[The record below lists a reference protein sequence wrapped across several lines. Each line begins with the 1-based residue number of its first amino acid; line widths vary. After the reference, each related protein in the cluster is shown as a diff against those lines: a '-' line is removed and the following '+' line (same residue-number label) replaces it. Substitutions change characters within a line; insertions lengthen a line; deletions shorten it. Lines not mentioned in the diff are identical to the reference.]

1 MKDRPFDVEAYR
13 ARAKARYEREVSED
27 PRREDRLS
35 RHECRAC
42 YYTIRINGQAFTE
55 YTCQMCGTA
64 GMHHNTG
71 VPRLCG
77 PCAEAKGLC
86 ARCMGRRTDMK
97 IYVLTYAEGEYD
109 DYRHVP
115 VGATTDPAKAE
126 AWRDGVVP
134 NHDHDYDELELD
146 DLSEHG
152 VGERIADYLD
162 PLKNPFCECGHKL
175 SQHSTR
181 GKKRCGKDTKGHGL
195 KPGNPSK
202 HTCGGFRLAPFPALP
217 PPGTREGKE

>member
-1 MKDRPFDVEAYR
+1 
-13 ARAKARYEREVSED
+13 
-27 PRREDRLS
+27 
-35 RHECRAC
+35 
-42 YYTIRINGQAFTE
+42 
-55 YTCQMCGTA
+55 
-64 GMHHNTG
+64 
-71 VPRLCG
+71 
-77 PCAEAKGLC
+77 
-86 ARCMGRRTDMK
+86 MK

-195 KPGNPSK
+195 KPGDPK
-202 HTCGGFRLAPFPALP
+202 QAHLRGLQAGAVPGAAAARDAGRKGIALAQSQGQKPTQGSLQGPPRTFCRAFPAPSRSRVPDPLSGLP
-217 PPGTREGKE
+217 RLRSKIGGSS